1 MKKQFNPT
9 IVAMV
14 CGITL
19 SLGALSSAL
28 ADNNVVGSAPP
39 AQASAASAPASNS
52 PAIPATNNPAAN
64 SPAAAINNN
73 PAASTLPADSSVD
86 LNTSFGGNNSETVGL
101 TLGQRIA
108 RLEQQVT
115 NIINLNEMQKISS
128 LQVQLQQLS
137 GQVEVLQHNLKQ
149 LDSQQRSFYQD
160 LDQRINQIKTLTS
173 DDQTVTPATPKA
185 SAPSSKSKL
194 PAANKPIPQPGIS
207 GAHRHGGSKQHLV
220 KGKHAKVA
228 GVTT

>member
-1 MKKQFNPT
+1 MKKQFNLT
-9 IVAMV
+9 IVAIA

-19 SLGALSSAL
+19 GLGALSSAL
-28 ADNNVVGSAPP
+28 ADNNVASSAPP
-39 AQASAASAPASNS
+39 SQAPAASIPASNP
-52 PAIPATNNPAAN
+52 PAIPATNNPAASTAPTNN
-64 SPAAAINNN
+64 SS
-73 PAASTLPADSSVD
+73 STLPADSSVD

-185 SAPSSKSKL
+185 SAPSSKPKL

-220 KGKHAKVA
+220 KGKHAKAA